1 MTIEIKGTVKE
12 VLPTEVVSEK
22 FSKKVIAVTIDE
34 GSNYPQHI
42 AIEAHDTE
50 KNKKINLLDSVEV
63 HDKVTILANLNGKLY
78 EKQGQPNRYFNTLTI
93 YKITV
98 EQF

>member
-50 KNKKINLLDSVEV
+50 KNKKISLLDNINEGDS
-63 HDKVTILANLNGKLY
+63 VTIRANLNGKLY
-78 EKQGQPNRYFNTLTI
+78 EKEGQQNRYFNTLTI
-93 YKITV
+93 YTLQKK
-98 EQF
+98 